1 MKKQLINF
9 AQTAVTLLCL
19 SGILLMTNCHGPMG
33 LAAQDL
39 PSNNGKQEVVNPASP
54 DEPDEII
61 VFCGN
66 PGVGKSSLCNSI
78 FQKKAFESGISI
90 GTGLTQK
97 KQEYIYENRKYI
109 DTPGLS
115 DVNLRKQAA
124 EEIEKALKENNN
136 YKIIFVATLE
146 AGRIKSDDLVTINT
160 VCEAIKVPFEYGII
174 FNKVTNPVIKK
185 ISETGLESY
194 LTPLHKQPLS
204 TIIIKFEGE
213 MQDADNEYL
222 SANSENRTKLL
233 SFISSLKSN
242 MILAN
247 NVQHIDV
254 EAYQKQVQEMEVKLK
269 ELSELLIKV
278 KEERI
283 LNQKLAEQQRIEF
296 EQRMGNLKLMEQTK
310 QAEIVRIKT
319 VEIRQA
325 EIEKENQRLA
335 QEVRST
341 QDYYQNKLQV
351 FENAK
356 REAEALA
363 ARQSESLKKLQE
375 EKLVQ
380 ERAYKKPQEES
391 KAKLAKQEEKLPQE
405 TKQISK
411 VIPKLAGNQEELDE
425 AIKVAPHGEAI
436 VKALVSNSTSFEPDG
451 DEFTETDMAVLVN
464 HPGFRQLTSIHLG
477 DQKLS
482 AESLKILARN
492 LKGLTNLQV
501 LYLYNNQIAYAG
513 MQALTRNLKGLTNLK
528 ELRLDNNQIR
538 HAHMQVLAPH
548 FKGLTNLQK
557 LYLNANQ
564 IGDAGIQALA
574 PNLKELTNLKHLF
587 LSHNQIGD
595 AGMQAL
601 APNLKGLKNL
611 KKLYL
616 ESNQIGDAGM
626 QALAPNLKGLT
637 NLQELYLSYNPIGDA
652 GMQALAPNLKGLTN
666 LKNLSLY
673 NNQIG
678 YAGIQALAPN
688 LKGLTNLRCLALHY
702 NQIGGAAMQ
711 VLAPNLKG
719 LTNLQKLSLNINQIG
734 DAGMQ
739 ALAPNLEELTNLK
752 NLWLDDNQIGDE
764 GAKVLGQ
771 HLQAVKGRYIDLGHL
786 KK

>member
-1 MKKQLINF
+1 MNKSMKKQLINF

-185 ISETGLESY
+185 INETGLESY

-204 TIIIKFEGE
+204 TLIIKKDGD
-213 MQDADNEYL
+213 MHDADNEYL
-222 SANSENRTKLL
+222 SSNSENRTKLL
-233 SFISSLKSN
+233 SFISSLKAN
-242 MILAN
+242 IILAN
-247 NVQHIDV
+247 HVKHIDV
-254 EAYQKQVQEMEVKLK
+254 GAYQKQVQEMEIKLK
-269 ELSELLIKV
+269 ELTELLIKV

-283 LNQKLAEQQRIEF
+283 VNQKLSEQQIIEF
-296 EQRMGNLKLMEQTK
+296 EQRMGNLTLMEQTK

-319 VEIRQA
+319 VEIKQA

-341 QDYYQNKLQV
+341 
-351 FENAK
+351 ENAR

-363 ARQSESLKKLQE
+363 ASQSESLKKLQK
-375 EKLVQ
+375 EKLALVQ
-380 ERAYKKPQEES
+380 EIAYKKPQEES
-391 KAKLAKQEEKLPQE
+391 KAKLAKQEEKFSQE
-405 TKQISK
+405 TKPISE
-411 VIPKLAGNQEELDE
+411 VIPKVASNQEKLDE

-436 VKALVSNSTSFEPDG
+436 VEALVSNSTQFGLWSDG
-451 DEFTETDMAVLVN
+451 KEFTETDMAVLVN
-464 HPGFRQLTSIHLG
+464 HPGF
-477 DQKLS
+477 QKLTKIYLNS
-482 AESLKILARN
+482 KKINDASLKILAPNLKWLTYLQSLWLSNNPISYAGMQALAPNLKWLTNLQTLDLSDNQIGDAGMQALAQNLKGLTNLTELALHNNQIGDAGMQDLGPN
-492 LKGLTNLQV
+492 LKGLTNLQR
-501 LYLYNNQIAYAG
+501 LYLHN
-513 MQALTRNLKGLTNLK
+513 
-528 ELRLDNNQIR
+528 
-538 HAHMQVLAPH
+538 
-548 FKGLTNLQK
+548 
-557 LYLNANQ
+557 
-564 IGDAGIQALA
+564 
-574 PNLKELTNLKHLF
+574 
-587 LSHNQIGD
+587 NQIGD

-601 APNLKGLKNL
+601 APNLKWLTNL
-611 KKLYL
+611 QRLYL
-616 ESNQIGDAGM
+616 HNNQIGDA
-626 QALAPNLKGLT
+626 
-637 NLQELYLSYNPIGDA
+637 
-652 GMQALAPNLKGLTN
+652 
-666 LKNLSLY
+666 
-673 NNQIG
+673 
-678 YAGIQALAPN
+678 
-688 LKGLTNLRCLALHY
+688 
-702 NQIGGAAMQ
+702 
-711 VLAPNLKG
+711 
-719 LTNLQKLSLNINQIG
+719 
-734 DAGMQ
+734 
-739 ALAPNLEELTNLK
+739 
-752 NLWLDDNQIGDE
+752 

-771 HLQAVKGRYIDLGHL
+771 HLQEVKGKSNYYLRGNRISTKTQAWLKQQFPSIDWRF
-786 KK
+786 